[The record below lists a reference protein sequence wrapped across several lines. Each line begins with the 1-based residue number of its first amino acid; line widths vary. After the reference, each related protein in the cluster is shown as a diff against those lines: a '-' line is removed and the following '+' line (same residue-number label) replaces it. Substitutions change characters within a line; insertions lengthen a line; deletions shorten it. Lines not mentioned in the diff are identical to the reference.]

1 MTPLD
6 SAQTDSIVPGEYLFD
21 EGGET
26 AYWLASAYSPDD
38 IRDEW
43 DYLFDETDLELIEVW
58 FTVRLTTPEELADP
72 EQLYELFGE
81 NHEDQQTDK
90 VYEGFERP
98 GIPGAH
104 RYWSIR

>member
-1 MTPLD
+1 MSRLD

-58 FTVRLTTPEELADP
+58 FTVRLATPD
-72 EQLYELFGE
+72 ELFGG

-104 RYWSIR
+104 RYWGIR